1 MSNGFPV
8 FTDFRFVRLDDTLN
22 WLKSLVGLLVSCLF
36 NPLRVMPPRPRRDSP
51 LSSSLHNARTK
62 SIRNVVTNEVGIHFI
77 QYLTAIGRIRSAG
90 SVRQDIDFCSR

>member
-36 NPLRVMPPRPRRDSP
+36 NPLRVMPHALDGTRPYRV
-51 LSSSLHNARTK
+51 LC
-62 SIRNVVTNEVGIHFI
+62 IM
-77 QYLTAIGRIRSAG
+77 QGRKALETL
-90 SVRQDIDFCSR
+90 